1 MHLVVRCLINALV
14 LMLIPYLVPS
24 VHVDSFVT
32 ALIGALV
39 IGLINAVIRP
49 LAILITLPVNIL
61 TLGLFTFVINA
72 LLFMLAAHLVHGFSV
87 AGFWSAFFGALLYSV
102 ISFAIG
108 ALIDRGRKV
117 GSL

>member
-1 MHLVVRCLINALV
+1 MAEGRSPAD
-14 LMLIPYLVPS
+14 PTP
-24 VHVDSFVT
+24 DPQ
-32 ALIGALV
+32 AA
-39 IGLINAVIRP
+39 AIR
-49 LAILITLPVNIL
+49 IRMYRVGFGDCFLITLPVNIL